1 MGRCADAEVDK
12 EAGGEGQQE
21 GGGHQGGAGLLKE
34 AGLLAGAGQ
43 QPGQSR
49 VSGGRSSVTLTTAT
63 PPLTTHTMQMQR
75 LDLGCGLSLINF
87 LNISRI

>member
-1 MGRCADAEVDK
+1 MRRLVARGSRKVAVTR
-12 EAGGEGQQE
+12 AGV
-21 GGGHQGGAGLLKE
+21 GLLE
-34 AGLLAGAGQ
+34 GAWLLEEAGQ

-75 LDLGCGLSLINF
+75 LDRGCGLGLINF
-87 LNISRI
+87 L